1 MQRRVWLP
9 VVVTAL
15 VLTGCSSSKH
25 NSTAASSSPAV
36 SASSS
41 ASSSAPAATP
51 VATSSAPAPVSAS
64 PAVASSTASGNLT
77 VWVDAARL
85 PDAKAYQAAHPNVKM
100 TIVTFDGDGNGAT
113 SLQTKI
119 QLWNKAGSGW
129 PDVIFSE
136 QVNDPVW
143 MAQAPFNFA
152 ADMGAALGKSVT
164 SQWPAASLAQCTV
177 NGTLACIQDN
187 LAPDVLWVN
196 QKLMTQFGYTVP
208 KTWQDWQALGDKVAT
223 DHPGYIIGSSGES
236 YGAWQY
242 FWANQCPLESNVSG
256 QKVTINVTDVHCTE
270 MASLLDPLIKNGTV
284 PPLSVFSPDFAKKY
298 GGTADKVLMMV
309 GPAWYTGVFHDTLK
323 TPSGELTAAPPLQWG
338 TDSPVTTGQIGGG
351 PWIISKHT
359 GNAAAAADFVLW
371 SVTVFNPPPTSPDA
385 RGGLPGY
392 GPMQAPWLTG
402 LTSNTYWAADPG
414 PAIKAAASQIWSGW
428 DLVTY
433 PDQPVWSN
441 TVVTGLVA
449 GKSLSSLMPAF
460 GKGLSQAAQ
469 AAGYT
474 VASS

>member
-1 MQRRVWLP
+1 MQRRLWLP
-9 VVVTAL
+9 VLVTAVAL
-15 VLTGCSSSKH
+15 AGCSSSKPKA
-25 NSTAASSSPAV
+25 AASSSPAAPTTA
-36 SASSS
+36 AS
-41 ASSSAPAATP
+41 
-51 VATSSAPAPVSAS
+51 TSSAPASTPATAPSSAPASAPAS
-64 PAVASSTASGNLT
+64 PAAPSSTASGNLT

-85 PDAKAYQAAHPNVKM
+85 PDAKAYQAAHPNVKT

-143 MAQAPFNFA
+143 MAQAPFSFA
-152 ADMGAALGKSVT
+152 ADMGAALGKDTT
-164 SQWPAASLAQCTV
+164 SNWPAPSLAQCTV
-177 NGTLACIQDN
+177 NGTLVCIQDN

-196 QKLMTQFGYTVP
+196 TKLMTQFGYTVP
-208 KTWQDWQALGDKVAT
+208 KTWQDWQAIGVKVAKE
-223 DHPGYIIGSSGES
+223 HPGYIIGSSGES

-242 FWANQCPLESNVSG
+242 FWANKCPLESNVSG
-256 QKVTINVTDVHCTE
+256 TKVTINVADVHCTE
-270 MASLLDPLIKNGTV
+270 MASLLDPVIKNGTV
-284 PPLSVFSPDFAKKY
+284 PPVSIFSPDFAKKY

-309 GPAWYTGVFHDTLK
+309 GAAWYTGVFHDTVK
-323 TPSGELTAAPPLQWG
+323 TPSGELTAAAPLQWG
-338 TDSPVTTGQIGGG
+338 TDPVTTGQIGGG

-359 GNAAAAADFVLW
+359 SNPSAAADFVKW
-371 SVTVFNPPPTSPDA
+371 SVTQFNPPPSSPDA

-392 GPMQAPWLTG
+392 QPMQGPWLTG
-402 LTSNTYWAADPG
+402 LTSNTYWASDPG
-414 PAIKAAASQIWSGW
+414 PAIKAAASQIWDGW
-428 DLVTY
+428 QLVTY

-460 GKGLSQAAQ
+460 GKALSQAAQ

-474 VASS
+474 VATS

>member
-1 MQRRVWLP
+1 MRMQRRVCLA
-9 VVVTAL
+9 VLAAAL
-15 VLTGCSSSKH
+15 ALAGCSSSPKGSGGGS
-25 NSTAASSSPAV
+25 STPATGASSSPASSPAASTSPSSNGSSSP
-36 SASSS
+36 SASSK
-41 ASSSAPAATP
+41 
-51 VATSSAPAPVSAS
+51 
-64 PAVASSTASGNLT
+64 ASGNLT

-85 PDAKAYQAAHPNVKM
+85 PVAKAYQAAHPNVKVN
-100 TIVTFDGDGNGAT
+100 IVTFDGDGNGAT
-113 SLQTKI
+113 DLQAKI
-119 QLWNKAGSGW
+119 QLWNRAGSGW

-143 MAQAPFNFA
+143 MAQDPFNFA
-152 ADMGAALGKSVT
+152 ADMGAALGKDVT
-164 SQWPAASLAQCTV
+164 KNWPAPSLAQCTV
-177 NGTLACIQDN
+177 NGTLVCIQDN

-208 KTWQDWQALGDKVAT
+208 KTWQDWQALGLKVAT
-223 DHPGYIIGSSGES
+223 EHPGYIIGSSGES

-242 FWANQCPLESNVSG
+242 FWANKCPISSNVSG
-256 QKVTINVTDVHCTE
+256 QKVTINVADVHCTE

-284 PPLSVFSPDFAKKY
+284 PPVSIFSPDFAKKY
-298 GGTADKVLMMV
+298 GGTQDKVLMMV
-309 GPAWYTGVFHDTLK
+309 GAAWYTGVFKDTLK
-323 TPSGELTAAPPLQWG
+323 TPAGELTAAPPLQWG
-338 TDSPVTTGQIGGG
+338 TDPVTTGQIGGG

-359 GNAAAAADFVLW
+359 KNASAAADFVFW
-371 SVTVFNPPPTSPDA
+371 SAAVFNPPPTDPNA

-392 GPMQAPWLTG
+392 GPIQDPWAQG
-402 LTSNTYWAADPG
+402 IASDKYWATPDVGAT
-414 PAIKAAASQIWSGW
+414 ITAAAGQIWDGW

-474 VASS
+474 VVSH